1 MPGGQFFS
9 LISEAEGG
17 GETQLTDLFTKSSQ
31 KEAPAYDYTEV
42 DKQKSKA
49 QSSQE
54 AEDDSDLSD
63 LGDVDEEDDAAQIQ
77 EKKVIATNNRTAQ
90 VEHEDSKAR
99 QEDEEKDKRTLFV
112 GNLSV
117 ETKKTKLKQMF
128 SEHGKVE
135 TIRFRCASRPD
146 MKTTKKV
153 AVIKQKFHEERNNIC
168 AYVRMSTVEEAEAA
182 CVLNGSDV
190 NGFTMRVDLSLKNKT
205 HDNKKSIFLGNLH
218 YKTKEEDV
226 RRLFSKI
233 GDVENVRLIRDATTG
248 IGKGFGYVN
257 FSSEE
262 SVQLAL
268 RLNQQ
273 VVEGRKVRVSRA
285 VRKPKPGKIPGKT
298 GGKTGGKAG
307 GKAVGKAGG
316 DGSKQK
322 SWNESKRK
330 EFKVNKKRGNNIER
344 KKFADKKGKEITKGR
359 KTESRG
365 FQGVKSSANKKSFKK
380 VTKTDRQNKAM
391 AAKLS
396 S

>member
-1 MPGGQFFS
+1 M
-9 LISEAEGG
+9 
-17 GETQLTDLFTKSSQ
+17 
-31 KEAPAYDYTEV
+31 
-42 DKQKSKA
+42 
-49 QSSQE
+49 
-54 AEDDSDLSD
+54 
-63 LGDVDEEDDAAQIQ
+63 
-77 EKKVIATNNRTAQ
+77 
-90 VEHEDSKAR
+90 
-99 QEDEEKDKRTLFV
+99 
-112 GNLSV
+112 
-117 ETKKTKLKQMF
+117 
-128 SEHGKVE
+128 
-135 TIRFRCASRPD
+135 
-146 MKTTKKV
+146 
-153 AVIKQKFHEERNNIC
+153 
-168 AYVRMSTVEEAEAA
+168 
-182 CVLNGSDV
+182 
-190 NGFTMRVDLSLKNKT
+190 KNKT

-226 RRLFSKI
+226 RKLFSKV

-285 VRKPKPGKIPGKT
+285 VRKPKPGKVPGKTVDKAGGKT
-298 GGKTGGKAG
+298 GGKT
-307 GKAVGKAGG
+307 GG

-330 EFKVNKKRGNNIER
+330 EFKVNKKRGNNNIER
-344 KKFADKKGKEITKGR
+344 KKFADKKGKENTKGR

-380 VTKTDRQNKAM
+380 VTKTDRKNKAM